1 MKSKLFFYVSCCLAA
16 SMLAGNSFAQKES
29 YKELS
34 PIVVSAGS
42 SSSAISAKL
51 NKAFNQ
57 QFKGATHLRWYEVE
71 KKYLVKFIMNDR
83 ENRALLTKNGQIVY
97 HISYGTE
104 TFLPQ
109 DVRHIVKSKYYDQ
122 NISRVLNV
130 KQNERNIWVISLE
143 DAKEFIMARVEDMEL
158 EETQRYQKSK

>member
-1 MKSKLFFYVSCCLAA
+1 MD
-16 SMLAGNSFAQKES
+16 
-29 YKELS
+29 
-34 PIVVSAGS
+34 
-42 SSSAISAKL
+42 
-51 NKAFNQ
+51 
-57 QFKGATHLRWYEVE
+57 
-71 KKYLVKFIMNDR
+71 DR

-104 TFLPQ
+104 TFLPS
-109 DVRHIVKSKYYDQ
+109 DVRHVIKSKYYDQ

-143 DAKEFIMARVEDMEL
+143 DANEFIMARVEDMEL